1 MSNPFTKV
9 KKIFNK
15 DYNADIYRK
24 YNSDLQYLT
33 EHNLLKHFMQRGR
46 HEKRISNISDLVEQE
61 PELFYGDYNFLYPEL
76 NILEY
81 RDLYEDLKDLS
92 DREIVLHYH
101 KYGSIEQRRPNSKK
115 EIAKINETQYDVDFY
130 GSFHLDLCSMTKS
143 QLNNHFLVYGLNE
156 KRVGSFSVFLE
167 KEKID
172 MTLLKRFNS
181 NNEALQLM
189 DTMNQGTLARWILEN
204 NENQKNNPKYQVEF
218 TINEYNLNKTHPY
231 YDIINVA
238 SHETFRKI
246 HTSHEMFD
254 FINTN
259 NYHKKYNN
267 SPFPYASWVYNE
279 ETFYNA
285 YPAFDLAY
293 YKNRYRKDIVET
305 KLDTL
310 VYYHTIGRLNRHAIN
325 NTYTII
331 FYTLLYLPNVG
342 GIKCVYNMAKTI
354 NSYNLPNVNAKM
366 FNIYNKT
373 YINPT
378 CNETIYY
385 HELHDNCVTVYP
397 ELIKGNPLK
406 SNYVVR
412 WILLQLGYETPVSIK
427 NMWNRSD
434 LIYNWEIKP
443 TVSSNIL
450 RKHIVNPIFTNR
462 NRLKKRKQMCVLIKK
477 GPLINKEWP
486 LQRHPSQCI
495 CLDPITEV
503 FSDFKD
509 ESVCDILNKCKLMY
523 TYDIKTMWIVYALFC
538 GCVVVIMPPNKLKI
552 SEKSFF
558 EQSIFNYEGTIHRGG
573 ISWGDHPRDIQKAI
587 DTLPEQITILKTIF
601 ENENKYVRNFIKD
614 IISRIK

>member
-1 MSNPFTKV
+1 
-9 KKIFNK
+9 
-15 DYNADIYRK
+15 
-24 YNSDLQYLT
+24 
-33 EHNLLKHFMQRGR
+33 
-46 HEKRISNISDLVEQE
+46 
-61 PELFYGDYNFLYPEL
+61 
-76 NILEY
+76 
-81 RDLYEDLKDLS
+81 
-92 DREIVLHYH
+92 
-101 KYGSIEQRRPNSKK
+101 
-115 EIAKINETQYDVDFY
+115 
-130 GSFHLDLCSMTKS
+130 
-143 QLNNHFLVYGLNE
+143 
-156 KRVGSFSVFLE
+156 
-167 KEKID
+167 
-172 MTLLKRFNS
+172 
-181 NNEALQLM
+181 
-189 DTMNQGTLARWILEN
+189 
-204 NENQKNNPKYQVEF
+204 
-218 TINEYNLNKTHPY
+218 
-231 YDIINVA
+231 
-238 SHETFRKI
+238 
-246 HTSHEMFD
+246 
-254 FINTN
+254 
-259 NYHKKYNN
+259 
-267 SPFPYASWVYNE
+267 
-279 ETFYNA
+279 
-285 YPAFDLAY
+285 
-293 YKNRYRKDIVET
+293 
-305 KLDTL
+305 
-310 VYYHTIGRLNRHAIN
+310 
-325 NTYTII
+325 
-331 FYTLLYLPNVG
+331 
-342 GIKCVYNMAKTI
+342 MAKTI

-443 TVSSNIL
+443 TVASNIL

-462 NRLKKRKQMCVLIKK
+462 NPLKKRKQTCVLIKK

-495 CLDPITEV
+495 LLDPITEV